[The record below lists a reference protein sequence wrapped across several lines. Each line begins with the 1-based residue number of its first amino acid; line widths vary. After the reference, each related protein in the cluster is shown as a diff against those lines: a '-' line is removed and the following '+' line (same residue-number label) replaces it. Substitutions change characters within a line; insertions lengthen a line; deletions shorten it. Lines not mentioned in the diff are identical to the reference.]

1 MGISMSDEE
10 AWEFLARGHTGILTT
25 LRQDGWP
32 VALPVWFVVDER
44 RTYIATP
51 SRTKKLQRIAH
62 DDRGSLLV
70 ESGVEWA
77 ELAAVHLPVRARV
90 LDSAGDADEVRRA
103 GRLWAAKYVSFGV
116 SDRHAPSATTKHY
129 STRSF
134 IRLDPAGPLVSWDN
148 ARIRLRTG

>member
-1 MGISMSDEE
+1 MGVSMAEEE

-25 LRQDGWP
+25 LRRGGWP

-44 RTYIATP
+44 RVYVATP
-51 SRTKKLQRIAH
+51 SQTKKLARIAH

-70 ESGVEWA
+70 ESGLEWS

-90 LDSAGDADEVRRA
+90 LDAEGDAEEVRRA
-103 GRLWAAKYVSFGV
+103 GTLWAEKYAAFGMAGEK
-116 SDRHAPSATTKHY
+116 APSATTKHY
-129 STRSF
+129 SSRSM

-148 ARIRLRTG
+148 ARIRLGNR